1 MKHVVVLFLVGV
13 CLHMPAAVQAQKI
26 SLTMKNAS
34 LENVFKEIHHQTGYS
49 FLYASQLLAQA
60 PKVTIAITHA
70 SIENVLDS
78 IFKKMNLHYEINDN
92 VIVVSA
98 GKRTGLK
105 DKIAALQNS
114 QEGSREGHLA
124 IKAAANRTIIYLKEE
139 FELCKVRNNCLLFIS
154 SVALGKFRNPMQNK
168 RIRKIEII
176 KDLDE
181 MLVFAYGTT
190 VGQLKIL
197 RGHIPG
203 VKIVLLTDQK
213 RTSAIVLIRSRYSA
227 GVIFKVP
234 AISREL

>member
-1 MKHVVVLFLVGV
+1 
-13 CLHMPAAVQAQKI
+13 
-26 SLTMKNAS
+26 MKNAS